1 MRALVLG
8 GAGGM
13 GQGVA
18 RDLIKQQQVTDVV
31 LGDLYPD
38 PERLAPKLRDSEKV
52 NLIKM
57 DVNDHD
63 GMVNTFKEIDVVIN
77 CAGPFYKTAVPVAK
91 AAVEAK
97 VNYIDICDDYEGT
110 EILFNSEI
118 DKMAREAGITVL
130 TGMGSDP
137 GTNNVLVKWYAD
149 RLDSVDE
156 IYLYWVVSIAEL
168 AGAAWDHSLHMTL
181 GKIPQYLN
189 GELVH
194 VEGGTEVVAEEFL
207 EPLGTCHVRY
217 VGHPQ
222 PLTIPKYIKGVK
234 NVIIKGALIPQWVDE
249 LIKEQKDT
257 GFWQIIKTISNGELV
272 HVEGGTEVVAEEFL
286 EPLGTCHVRY
296 VGHPQPLTIPKYIK
310 GVKNVVIK
318 GALIPQWVDEL
329 IKQQKDTG
337 FLGKEPI
344 DIKGTR
350 VTPYDLALK
359 LWETIPEGRD
369 NGPQA
374 SGLKV
379 IVKGERDGKKVTY
392 TADMVGRMAP
402 GTGLPASIAALM
414 MDAGDVTEKGV
425 VAPEGCIDPD
435 KFLAAFLKRGARI
448 HQTEK
453 ISSMLEV

>member
-1 MRALVLG
+1 VDA
-8 GAGGM
+8 
-13 GQGVA
+13 
-18 RDLIKQQQVTDVV
+18 
-31 LGDLYPD
+31 
-38 PERLAPKLRDSEKV
+38 
-52 NLIKM
+52 
-57 DVNDHD
+57 
-63 GMVNTFKEIDVVIN
+63 FKESDVVIN
-77 CAGPFYKTAVPVAK
+77 CAGPFYKTAVPVAR
-91 AAVEAK
+91 AAVEAR

-118 DKMAREAGITVL
+118 DEMAREAGITVL

-181 GKIPQYLN
+181 GKIPQYIN

-207 EPLGTCHVRY
+207 EPLGTCQVRY

-234 NVIIKGALIPQWVDE
+234 NVIIKGALIPLWVDE
-249 LIKEQKDT
+249 LIKDQKNT
-257 GFWQIIKTISNGELV
+257 GL
-272 HVEGGTEVVAEEFL
+272 
-286 EPLGTCHVRY
+286 LGT
-296 VGHPQPLTIPKYIK
+296 
-310 GVKNVVIK
+310 
-318 GALIPQWVDEL
+318 
-329 IKQQKDTG
+329 
-337 FLGKEPI
+337 EPI
-344 DIKGTR
+344 DIKGTKIA
-350 VTPYDLALK
+350 PYDLALK

-369 NGPQA
+369 KGPQS

-379 IVKGERDGKKVTY
+379 IVKGKRGGKKVTY

-414 MDAGDVTEKGV
+414 MNAGDVTEKGV
-425 VAPEGCIDPD
+425 TAPEGCIDPE

-453 ISSMLEV
+453 ISSLFEV

>member
-1 MRALVLG
+1 MRAFVLG

-18 RDLIKQQQVTDVV
+18 RDLIKQQQVTAVV

-38 PERLAPKLRDSEKV
+38 PERLAPKLRESEKV
-52 NLIKM
+52 NLIQM
-57 DVNDHD
+57 NVNDHA
-63 GMVNTFKEIDVVIN
+63 GMVSAFKKVDVVIN
-77 CAGPFYKTAVPVAK
+77 CAGPFYKTAVPVAR
-91 AAVEAK
+91 AAVDAK

-110 EILFNSEI
+110 EVLFDSEI
-118 DKMAREAGITVL
+118 DGIARETGITVL

-149 RLDSVDE
+149 HLDSVDE

-181 GKIPQYLN
+181 GEIPQYMN

-194 VEGGTEVVAEEFL
+194 VEGGAGEVVVDFL
-207 EPLGTCHVRY
+207 EPLGACNLRY

-234 NVIIKGALIPQWVDE
+234 NVIIKGALIPPWVD
-249 LIKEQKDT
+249 D
-257 GFWQIIKTISNGELV
+257 
-272 HVEGGTEVVAEEFL
+272 
-286 EPLGTCHVRY
+286 
-296 VGHPQPLTIPKYIK
+296 
-310 GVKNVVIK
+310 
-318 GALIPQWVDEL
+318 L

-337 FLGKEPI
+337 FLGTESI
-344 DIKGTR
+344 EVKGVK

-369 NGPQA
+369 NGPQS

-379 IVKGERDGKKVTY
+379 IVKGQRDGASVTY

-414 MDAGDVTEKGV
+414 MDEGSVTEKGV
-425 VAPEGCIDPD
+425 VAPEGCIDPAT
-435 KFLAAFLKRGARI
+435 FLAAFLKRGAKI
-448 HQTEK
+448 HQSET
-453 ISSMLEV
+453 ISSLVHV

>member
-18 RDLIKQQQVTDVV
+18 RDLVKQEQITNII
-31 LGDLYPD
+31 LADLYPD
-38 PERLAPKLRDSEKV
+38 PARLSPKLRDNQKV
-52 NLIKM
+52 EIIKM
-57 DVNDHD
+57 DVNDHQ
-63 GMVNTFKEIDVVIN
+63 GMLANFKETDVVIN

-91 AAVEAK
+91 AAVAAK

-149 RLDSVDE
+149 HLDRVDE
-156 IYLYWVVSIAEL
+156 IYLYWVVAIAEL

-181 GKIPQYLN
+181 GNVPQYLN

-194 VEGGTEVVAEEFL
+194 VEGGTDVVQEEFL
-207 EPLGTCHVRY
+207 EPLGICHVRY

-222 PLTIPKYIKGVK
+222 PLTIPKYIPGVK
-234 NVIIKGALIPQWVDE
+234 NVIIKGALIPLWVDE
-249 LIKEQKDT
+249 LIK
-257 GFWQIIKTISNGELV
+257 
-272 HVEGGTEVVAEEFL
+272 
-286 EPLGTCHVRY
+286 
-296 VGHPQPLTIPKYIK
+296 
-310 GVKNVVIK
+310 
-318 GALIPQWVDEL
+318 
-329 IKQQKDTG
+329 KQRDTG
-337 FLGKEPI
+337 FLGKEDI
-344 DIKGTR
+344 QIKGSKI
-350 VTPYDLALK
+350 TPYDLALK
-359 LWETIPEGRD
+359 LWESIPEGRD
-369 NGPQA
+369 KGPQA

-379 IVKGERDGKKVTY
+379 IVKGERAGKKVTY

-414 MDAGDVTEKGV
+414 MNSGDVTQKGV
-425 VAPEGCIDPD
+425 VAPEGCINPA
-435 KFLAAFLKRGARI
+435 KFLKEFLKRGARI

-453 ISSMLEV
+453 IGSMLEV

>member
-1 MRALVLG
+1 MRALIIG
-8 GAGGM
+8 GVGGM

-18 RDLIKQQQVTDVV
+18 RDLIKQEQVNAVI
-31 LGDLYPD
+31 LADLFPD
-38 PERLAPKLRDSEKV
+38 PQRLSTKLRENEKTELV
-52 NLIKM
+52 KM
-57 DVNDHD
+57 DVNDHEA
-63 GMVNTFKEIDVVIN
+63 MVNAFKDVNVVIN
-77 CAGPFYKTAVPVAK
+77 TAGPFYKTAVPVAK

-118 DKMAREAGITVL
+118 DRLAREAGITVL

-149 RLDSVDE
+149 RLDEVDD

-181 GKIPQYLN
+181 GKIPQYIN
-189 GELVH
+189 GELVY
-194 VEGGTEVVAEEFL
+194 VEGGTEVVAEQFL

-222 PLTIPKYIKGVK
+222 PLTLPKYIKGVK
-234 NVIIKGALIPQWVDE
+234 NVIIKGALIPLWVDE

-257 GFWQIIKTISNGELV
+257 GF
-272 HVEGGTEVVAEEFL
+272 
-286 EPLGTCHVRY
+286 LGTAPVD
-296 VGHPQPLTIPKYIK
+296 VK
-310 GVKNVVIK
+310 GV
-318 GALIPQWVDEL
+318 Q
-329 IKQQKDTG
+329 
-337 FLGKEPI
+337 
-344 DIKGTR
+344 

-369 NGPQA
+369 NGPQS

-379 IVKGERDGKKVTY
+379 IVTGKRNGNSITY

-402 GTGLPASIAALM
+402 GTGLPASIASLM
-414 MDAGDVTEKGV
+414 MDAGDVTETGV

-435 KFLAAFLKRGARI
+435 KFLSAFIKRGARI

-453 ISSMLEV
+453 IASMFRTDI

>member
-1 MRALVLG
+1 MRAFVLG

-18 RDLIKQQQVTDVV
+18 RDLIKQSQITNVI

-38 PERLAPKLRDSEKV
+38 PERLAPKLHDSEKTT
-52 NLIKM
+52 LIKM

-63 GMVNTFKEIDVVIN
+63 SMVKRFTEVDVVIN
-77 CAGPFYKTAVPVAK
+77 CAGPFYKTAVPVAR
-91 AAVEAK
+91 AAVAAK

-118 DKMAREAGITVL
+118 DGIAKQAGITVL

-149 RLDSVDE
+149 HLDSVEE

-194 VEGGTEVVAEEFL
+194 VEGGTDEEFVDFL
-207 EPLGTCHVRY
+207 EPLGKCNLRY

-234 NVIIKGALIPQWVDE
+234 NVIIKGALIP
-249 LIKEQKDT
+249 L
-257 GFWQIIKTISNGELV
+257 
-272 HVEGGTEVVAEEFL
+272 
-286 EPLGTCHVRY
+286 
-296 VGHPQPLTIPKYIK
+296 
-310 GVKNVVIK
+310 
-318 GALIPQWVDEL
+318 WVDEL

-337 FLGKEPI
+337 FLGQEPI
-344 DIKGTR
+344 DVKGTS

-359 LWETIPEGRD
+359 LWKNIPEGRD
-369 NGPQA
+369 NGPQS

-414 MDAGDVTEKGV
+414 MDAGEVTAKGV
-425 VAPEGCIDPD
+425 VAPEGCIDAT
-435 KFLAAFLKRGARI
+435 KFLAAFVKRGARI
-448 HQTEK
+448 HQTET
-453 ISSMLEV
+453 ISSLVHV

>member
-1 MRALVLG
+1 MRALIIG
-8 GAGGM
+8 GVGGM

-18 RDLIKQQQVTDVV
+18 RDLIKQEKVTAVI
-31 LGDLYPD
+31 LADLFPD
-38 PERLAPKLRDSEKV
+38 PQRLSTKLRENEKTELV
-52 NLIKM
+52 KM
-57 DVNDHD
+57 DVNDHES
-63 GMVNTFKEIDVVIN
+63 MVNAFKEVNVVIN
-77 CAGPFYKTAVPVAK
+77 TAGPFYKTAVPVAK
-91 AAVEAK
+91 AAVAAK

-110 EILFNSEI
+110 EILFNSKI
-118 DKMAREAGITVL
+118 DNLAKDAGITVL

-149 RLDSVDE
+149 RLDEVDD

-181 GKIPQYLN
+181 GKIPQYIN
-189 GELVH
+189 GELVY
-194 VEGGTEVVAEEFL
+194 VEGGTEVVTEQFL

-222 PLTIPKYIKGVK
+222 PLTLPKYIKGVK
-234 NVIIKGALIPQWVDE
+234 NVIIKGALIPLWVDE

-257 GFWQIIKTISNGELV
+257 GF
-272 HVEGGTEVVAEEFL
+272 
-286 EPLGTCHVRY
+286 LGT
-296 VGHPQPLTIPKYIK
+296 
-310 GVKNVVIK
+310 
-318 GALIPQWVDEL
+318 
-329 IKQQKDTG
+329 
-337 FLGKEPI
+337 EPI
-344 DIKGTR
+344 DIKGVQ

-369 NGPQA
+369 NGPQS

-379 IVKGERDGKKVTY
+379 IVNGKRNGNRVTY

-402 GTGLPASIAALM
+402 GTGLPASIASLM
-414 MDAGDVTEKGV
+414 MDAGDVTVTGV

-435 KFLAAFLKRGARI
+435 KFLSAFIKRGARI

-453 ISSMLEV
+453 ITSMFKTDK

>member
-18 RDLIKQQQVTDVV
+18 RDLIKQQRVTDVV
-31 LGDLYPD
+31 LADLYPD
-38 PERLAPKLRDSEKV
+38 PERLAPKLRDSQKV
-52 NLIKM
+52 SLVKM

-63 GMVNTFKEIDVVIN
+63 GMVNAFKEIDVVIN

-110 EILFNSEI
+110 EILFTSEI

-137 GTNNVLVKWYAD
+137 GTNNVLVKWYAN

-181 GKIPQYLN
+181 GNIPQYLN
-189 GELVH
+189 GELVY

-222 PLTIPKYIKGVK
+222 PLTIPKYIKGV
-234 NVIIKGALIPQWVDE
+234 
-249 LIKEQKDT
+249 
-257 GFWQIIKTISNGELV
+257 
-272 HVEGGTEVVAEEFL
+272 
-286 EPLGTCHVRY
+286 R
-296 VGHPQPLTIPKYIK
+296 
-310 GVKNVVIK
+310 NVVIK
-318 GALIPQWVDEL
+318 GALIPLWVDEL
-329 IKQQKDTG
+329 IREQKETG
-337 FLGKEPI
+337 FLGREPI
-344 DIKGTR
+344 DIKGNKLI
-350 VTPYDLALK
+350 PYDLALK

-369 NGPQA
+369 KGPQA

-414 MDAGDVTEKGV
+414 MDAGEVTEKGV

-435 KFLAAFLKRGARI
+435 KFLAEFLKRGARI
-448 HQTEK
+448 HQTET

>member
-18 RDLIKQQQVTDVV
+18 RDLIKQQQVTGVV

-38 PERLAPKLRDSEKV
+38 MQRLAPKLRDSEKV

-57 DVNDHD
+57 DVNDHA
-63 GMVNTFKEIDVVIN
+63 GMVNAFKEIDVAIN

-149 RLDSVDE
+149 RLDSVDD

-189 GELVH
+189 GELVN
-194 VEGGTEVVAEEFL
+194 VEGGTEA
-207 EPLGTCHVRY
+207 
-217 VGHPQ
+217 
-222 PLTIPKYIKGVK
+222 
-234 NVIIKGALIPQWVDE
+234 
-249 LIKEQKDT
+249 
-257 GFWQIIKTISNGELV
+257 
-272 HVEGGTEVVAEEFL
+272 VAEEFL

-318 GALIPQWVDEL
+318 GALIPLWVDEL
-329 IKQQKDTG
+329 IKEQKDTG
-337 FLGKEPI
+337 FLGREPI
-344 DIKGTR
+344 DIKESG

-369 NGPQA
+369 KGPQA

-379 IVKGERDGKKVTY
+379 IVKGDRAGKKITY

-425 VAPEGCIDPD
+425 VAPEGCIDPGR
-435 KFLAAFLKRGARI
+435 FLAAFLKRGARI
-448 HQTEK
+448 HQTET